1 MTAPAERC
9 GGTASRW
16 RGGATRRAQ
25 TMRTLPS
32 GPTPSPLSHVRAASF
47 GRSGELRTWR
57 PFFVTPVVCASARP
71 YAFAMPAYWSV
82 SGDPCP
88 ASGGCRPH
96 SRAQLRLLF
105 SPLLIIC
112 VTRRAARRASQS
124 HLRSCGPTGRA
135 AMWARR
141 RGSTR
146 SRHTPRPRSTT
157 APRGSPAR

>member
-1 MTAPAERC
+1 M
-9 GGTASRW
+9 RW
-16 RGGATRRAQ
+16 YCVSVA
-25 TMRTLPS
+25 
-32 GPTPSPLSHVRAASF
+32 
-47 GRSGELRTWR
+47 GRSDSPCADDEDPPIGADPPALLSPTMSESCLVWQVWGAPNVEALLRYSCR
-57 PFFVTPVVCASARP
+57 LRVCAP
-71 YAFAMPAYWSV
+71 LPFAMPAYWSV

-96 SRAQLRLLF
+96 ARALLRLLF